1 MKKWVPLFTM
11 TLLLCSAV
19 SCTETPSETKTSYS
33 WQLILEKPS
42 SVPIGLQ
49 IWKYADFF
57 NDGTFVLSVDYY
69 HGAQD
74 TDTFQYSDS
83 GNVIRIYDMYGKDWI
98 GTMPSGAI
106 QAGNT
111 VQFKAESGEGYFA
124 LKYLGN
130 SKEKNQSND
139 WLILRSGGRT
149 RTSDLWVM
157 SPTSYQLLHSAI

>member
-1 MKKWVPLFTM
+1 METAANFLTLLCISNFKYSLIMKKWVPLFTM

-130 SKEKNQSND
+130 
-139 WLILRSGGRT
+139 
-149 RTSDLWVM
+149 
-157 SPTSYQLLHSAI
+157 